1 MYLTKVIT
9 SKFGV
14 LQRQKI
20 HQSINKHLC
29 SHYSTKT
36 LSTIQPYATHRK
48 NKKNDEYHFST
59 STTGTTS
66 TPSISM
72 STIEPSLHT
81 ILKTTQAT
89 KRWLSSYSS
98 FAEPEPTLF
107 AKFSIPTTDTSIS
120 STTGISDDGQLRAD
134 IRVMGSILGKVIQ
147 EHEGVDILEKV
158 EQMRSLAKAFRSSS
172 NGKEDEEEEVDGIV
186 QPSKLDDIAQFAQQL
201 SSSELYKVARA
212 FTHFLAIANAAESHH
227 RSRRLKQSIAEN
239 DPINSCG
246 ALYPKKDSCGGTIPD
261 LLIAGHSP
269 ETIFEAL
276 TTQTTELVLTAHPTE
291 VNRRTILE
299 KNRRIQMILTKADE
313 YRAMNNTNSYDWSQ
327 LDEALYRE
335 ISAIWLSDG
344 VSRTKPT
351 PVQEAE
357 KGTLVIET
365 VLWETLPQFLRKL
378 DATCYE
384 FLNQHLPLSSAPI
397 KFASWMGGDR
407 DGNPN
412 VYPHTTRQVVLSNR
426 KKAAML
432 FIKDLQQ
439 LESELSIITCSN
451 ELKSKLGTEKKIRE
465 PYRAH
470 IRLMIQKLQKTHA
483 WAEQELQYVIHEQ
496 EKISGG
502 VYSKS
507 TLASM
512 HHHVEVITEDEV
524 YLSKDEFLNDLMII
538 HRSLVETGNPVA
550 ADGHLTD
557 VVRKVSSFGLTLI
570 PLDVR
575 QESTRHEEAID
586 AITRFL
592 GLGSYTQW
600 DEDTKISWLTSQIS
614 SKRPLIRSGVWYE
627 YPEKFT
633 STVVDTLE
641 IFRMIADQHEDSLG
655 AYVISQA
662 TTPSDVL
669 AVLLLQL
676 DAGVKKPLRIA
687 PLFETLDDLK
697 GAAKTMKT
705 LFSLPVYMGIINGKQ
720 EVMIGYSDSAKDAG
734 RLAASWSQYETQ
746 EELAT
751 IAREN
756 NVQMTF
762 FHGKGGTVGRGGNP
776 QTFLAVLAHA
786 PKTINGYFRVT
797 EQGEM
802 INQNLGYSDRAE
814 RTMDIY
820 TAAVLAEKLTERV
833 TPPSSWRDMMHTL
846 SEISCDSYRKVVRE
860 DERFVPYFRAAT
872 PELELASLNIG
883 SRPAKRNATGGVE
896 SLRAIP
902 WNFAWTQTRLNLP
915 TWLGVGDAIRSVLDS
930 DKAQLLREMY
940 RDWGSFRMIIDLVEM
955 VLAKSEPE
963 IAKHYDTV
971 LVKDPKAMELGM
983 EVRSNHIQTEQAI
996 LDLTQHKV
1004 LGGNNPL
1011 LLRMLQVRN
1020 PYVDCLNVLQAET
1033 LNRIRVSRVQD
1044 EDQPDDKILKD
1055 ALMTTIKGVAN
1066 GMGNTG

>member
-1 MYLTKVIT
+1 MIHSVAKWKLRWSVPSQMQPCRTNTGRHPTISTMIIHHHHHGDQDPYHHQQQHHHQQTTIQHH
-9 SKFGV
+9 SKSTAI
-14 LQRQKI
+14 RQK
-20 HQSINKHLC
+20 QW
-29 SHYSTKT
+29 
-36 LSTIQPYATHRK
+36 
-48 NKKNDEYHFST
+48 
-59 STTGTTS
+59 
-66 TPSISM
+66 M
-72 STIEPSLHT
+72 
-81 ILKTTQAT
+81 
-89 KRWLSSYSS
+89 SSYSS

-107 AKFSIPTTDTSIS
+107 TKFPDPNITT
-120 STTGISDDGQLRAD
+120 STATAASNSTVGPENAQLRTD
-134 IRVMGSILGKVIQ
+134 IRVMGSLLGKVIE
-147 EHEGVDILEKV
+147 EHAGKDILEKV
-158 EQMRSLAKAFRSSS
+158 ERMRSLAKAFRNDG
-172 NGKEDEEEEVDGIV
+172 NGGTNV
-186 QPSKLDDIAQFAQQL
+186 PSKLLDDLAQFAQQL
-201 SSSELYKVARA
+201 TTSELYKVSRA

-227 RSRRLKQSIAEN
+227 RSRRVKQSITEATT
-239 DPINSCG
+239 SCG
-246 ALYPKKDSCGGTIPD
+246 ALYPKKDSCGGAIPD
-261 LLIAGHSP
+261 LLLAGHSP
-269 ETIFEAL
+269 ATIFEAL

-299 KNRRIQMILTKADE
+299 KHRRIQTILTKADE
-313 YRAMNNTNSYDWSQ
+313 YRSMNNTNAYDWSQ

-335 ISAIWLSDG
+335 ISSLWLSDG

-357 KGTLVIET
+357 KGTLVLET
-365 VLWETLPQFLRKL
+365 VLWDALPQFLRKL
-378 DATCYE
+378 NATTQE
-384 FLNQHLPLSSAPI
+384 FLGQELPLSCAPI

-412 VYPHTTRQVVLSNR
+412 VLPNTTRQVALSNR

-432 FIKDLQQ
+432 LAQDLQQ
-439 LESELSIITCSN
+439 LVSELSITACSA
-451 ELKSKLGTEKKIRE
+451 ELMTLIGRETVRE
-465 PYRAH
+465 PYRAW
-470 IRLMIQKLQKTHA
+470 IRPMIAKLQKTQA
-483 WAEQELQYVIHEQ
+483 WAEQELQFVIQ
-496 EKISGG
+496 EEERLSSGKKG
-502 VYSKS
+502 LSS
-507 TLASM
+507 TL
-512 HHHVEVITEDEV
+512 HHHAEVITEDEI
-524 YLSKDEFLNDLMII
+524 YLSKEEFLNDLMVVY
-538 HRSLVETGNPVA
+538 RSLHMTGNAVA
-550 ADGHLTD
+550 ANGQLTD
-557 VVRKVSSFGLTLI
+557 IIRKVSSFGLTLI
-570 PLDVR
+570 PLDIR

-592 GLGSYTQW
+592 GLGSYAQW
-600 DEDTKISWLTSQIS
+600 DEESKISWLTSQIS
-614 SKRPLIRSGVWYE
+614 SKRPLIRSGMWKDHPDVFS
-627 YPEKFT
+627 P
-633 STVVDTLE
+633 TVVDTLE

-662 TTPSDVL
+662 TSPSDVL

-746 EELAT
+746 EELAK
-751 IAREN
+751 IAHEN
-756 NVQMTF
+756 NIDMTF

-802 INQNLGYSDRAE
+802 ISQNLGYSDRAE

-833 TPPSSWRDMMHTL
+833 TPPDSWREMMHTL
-846 SEISCDSYRKVVRE
+846 SSISCDSYRKVVRE
-860 DERFVPYFRAAT
+860 DARFVPYFRAAT

-883 SRPAKRNATGGVE
+883 SRPAKRNAAGGVE

-915 TWLGVGDAIRSVLDS
+915 TWLGVGEAIRSVLSS
-930 DKAQLLREMY
+930 DKATLLREMY

-955 VLAKSEPE
+955 VLAKSDPE
-963 IAKHYDTV
+963 IAKHYDNV
-971 LVKDPKAMELGM
+971 LVKDPKAMELGA
-983 EVRSNHIQTEQAI
+983 EVRSNHLQTEQAI
-996 LDLTQHKV
+996 LDLTEHKV
-1004 LGGNNPL
+1004 LGENNQL

-1033 LNRIRVSRVQD
+1033 LNRLRESRTQS
-1044 EDQPDDKILKD
+1044 DQPDDKVLQD

>member
-1 MYLTKVIT
+1 MLLLHHPSKHHYHYNAVRLCINSNSNNNNSLGIHLSSPIPRIT
-9 SKFGV
+9 V
-14 LQRQKI
+14 
-20 HQSINKHLC
+20 
-29 SHYSTKT
+29 
-36 LSTIQPYATHRK
+36 AA
-48 NKKNDEYHFST
+48 FSSVT
-59 STTGTTS
+59 STTTNHELTLTS
-66 TPSISM
+66 ALQTMKNSYKNNS
-72 STIEPSLHT
+72 SSSSSQL
-81 ILKTTQAT
+81 TQQQ
-89 KRWLSSYSS
+89 WLSSYSS
-98 FAEPEPTLF
+98 FSEPEPTLHT
-107 AKFSIPTTDTSIS
+107 KFPS
-120 STTGISDDGQLRAD
+120 STETTMMTSSTENDTYNTATQLRAD
-134 IRVMGSILGKVIQ
+134 IRVMGSLLGKVIQ
-147 EHEGVDILEKV
+147 EHSGKDILDKV
-158 EQMRSLAKAFRSSS
+158 EQMRSLAKAFR
-172 NGKEDEEEEVDGIV
+172 NVEGDGTNV
-186 QPSKLDDIAQFAQQL
+186 PSKLEDIAQFAQQL
-201 SSSELYKVARA
+201 TTSELYKVSRA

-227 RSRRLKQSIAEN
+227 RSRRLKQSIAEATT
-239 DPINSCG
+239 PCG

-261 LLIAGHSP
+261 LLEAGHSP
-269 ETIFEAL
+269 TAIFNAL

-299 KNRRIQMILTKADE
+299 KNRRIQTILTKADE
-313 YRAMNNTNSYDWSQ
+313 YRAMNNTSTYDWSQ

-357 KGTLVIET
+357 KGTLVLET
-365 VLWETLPQFLRKL
+365 VLWDALPQFLRKL
-378 DATCYE
+378 DATTRE
-384 FLNQHLPLSSAPI
+384 FLGQPLPLSCAPI

-432 FIKDLQQ
+432 YTQDLQQ
-439 LESELSIITCSN
+439 LLSELSITPCSA
-451 ELKSKLGTEKKIRE
+451 ELMALIGRDTVRE
-465 PYRAH
+465 PYRAW
-470 IRLMIQKLQKTHA
+470 IRPMIAKLQKTQA

-496 EKISGG
+496 EK
-502 VYSKS
+502 
-507 TLASM
+507 LASGTGSVTSTFATL
-512 HHHVEVITEDEV
+512 HHHAEVITEDEV
-524 YLSKDEFLNDLMII
+524 YLSKEEFVNDLMVI
-538 HRSLVETGNPVA
+538 HRSLEETGNAVA
-550 ADGHLTD
+550 ANGQLTD
-557 VVRKVSSFGLTLI
+557 IIRNVSSFGLTLI
-570 PLDVR
+570 PLDIR

-592 GLGSYTQW
+592 GLGSYAQW
-600 DEDTKISWLTSQIS
+600 DEESKISWLTSQIS
-614 SKRPLIRSGVWYE
+614 SKRPLIRSGIWKEHPDVF
-627 YPEKFT
+627 PP
-633 STVVDTLE
+633 TVVDTLE

-662 TTPSDVL
+662 TNPSDVL
-669 AVLLLQL
+669 AVLLLQK

-746 EELAT
+746 EELAS
-751 IAREN
+751 IAREYN
-756 NVQMTF
+756 IDMTF

-776 QTFLAVLAHA
+776 QTFLAVLGHA

-802 INQNLGYSDRAE
+802 ISQNLGYSDRAE

-833 TPPSSWRDMMHTL
+833 TPLDSWRKMMHTL
-846 SEISCDSYRKVVRE
+846 STVSCDSYRKVVRE

-915 TWLGVGDAIRSVLDS
+915 TWLGVGEAIQSVLSS
-930 DKAQLLREMY
+930 DKASLLREMY
-940 RDWGSFRMIIDLVEM
+940 RDWGSFRTIIDLVEM
-955 VLAKSEPE
+955 VLAKSDPE
-963 IAKHYDTV
+963 IAKHYDNV
-971 LVKDPKAMELGM
+971 LVKDAKAMELGA
-983 EVRSNHIQTEQAI
+983 EVRTNHLQTEQAI
-996 LDLTQHKV
+996 LDLTEHKV
-1004 LGGNNPL
+1004 LGENNPL

-1033 LNRIRVSRVQD
+1033 LNRLRESRAQHD
-1044 EDQPDDKILKD
+1044 EPDDKVLKD